1 MNHTLY
7 ILVLLGAASL
17 SISLAV
23 YAWRRRFAEGGREL
37 ALLMLAIT
45 LWSLT
50 AALEAQATSLW
61 LKTSWAVVS
70 YVGSQSTPVLLVLFA
85 LRYAGHG
92 KQLTPRGIGFLFM
105 IPLVSVIMAATNN
118 WHRLLWPSVML
129 VEVDGLVSAVFGHG
143 PWFWVLVAYGY
154 ALVAA
159 SVLVLSVTVFRFP
172 HLYSLQSRLILAAA
186 LTPWLV
192 NALYT
197 FKPTVIAGLD
207 PTPLAFALSGLF
219 LTWAFVRLR
228 LLDVVPLARDR
239 LIEEMEDAVLVLDRQ
254 DCVIDIN
261 PTGQRLFGKTSSQL
275 IGVPFAGMWAHW
287 ASARQPVDQADS
299 KTVGDPPPFTSVAP
313 KGQIEVSIGAGAGQR
328 TYDVRVSPLY
338 ERRGN
343 NSYDKPRSNG
353 GTGGGGSPLGRL
365 VMVRDITEHR
375 QAERKLAEY
384 SRRLE
389 ALHEV
394 VALVDAALP
403 IEDMLTQLLEHLG
416 RAIDFDSASA
426 QLVSEDE
433 AYVEV
438 VSDWGFSPAQR
449 GLGLRFPLDG
459 LHPNAQ
465 VILTQKPLA
474 LQNVQQKYPHFFLES
489 APPVTG
495 EICAWLGAPL
505 SKGGKAIGMLTL
517 DRREPRPFTDED
529 IQLAV
534 IVANHAAVKIEL
546 ARLLRQTQGY
556 ADHLE
561 QRVAERTSEIESIS
575 SLQRAI
581 LQHAGIAI
589 FSTDAQGV
597 IRSFNPAAERM
608 LGYQAEEVIGQAT
621 PLQFHD
627 PEEVHQRAAKRNG
640 DAALAANSHQ
650 PSVHS
655 SLPISPHRDLPGT
668 EEWTYVRKDGS
679 GLPVLLTISA
689 LGEANH
695 SASSHVYMAQD
706 ISRRKQA
713 EALLRQSEERLRQTN
728 IELSH
733 AVRMKDEF
741 LATMSHELRTPLNA
755 ILSIGE
761 SLQDGVY
768 GQLGSRQHNPL
779 KDIVDSGQHLL
790 DLINDILDLS
800 KIEAGMLDLQIIP
813 VNIENVC
820 QSSLRLVKQQAQQK
834 RLGITLSLDGTVSEA
849 PADARRLKQILVNL
863 LGNAVKFTAEGGK
876 IGLEVVGDR
885 QQQIVRFS
893 VWDTGIGI
901 PSSHFPQLFRPFVQL
916 DSSLARQYT
925 GTGLGLVLVQ
935 RLAALHGGS
944 VSVQSEVGQ
953 GSRFTVTLPLST
965 SCEPLPETTPA
976 QPVHSGVNAHR

>member
-70 YVGSQSTPVLLVLFA
+70 YVGSQSTPVLLLLFA
-85 LRYAGHG
+85 LRYAGQG
-92 KQLTPRGIGFLFM
+92 KQLTPLGIGFLFM

-118 WHRLLWPSVML
+118 WHRLLWPSVTL
-129 VEVDGLVSAVFGHG
+129 VEVDGFVSAVFGHG

-159 SVLVLSVTVFRFP
+159 SVLVLFVAVFRFP

-186 LTPWLV
+186 LAPWLV

-239 LIEEMEDAVLVLDRQ
+239 LIEEMEDAVLVLDGQ

-261 PTGQRLFGKTSSQL
+261 PTGQRLFDKTSSQL
-275 IGVPFAGMWAHW
+275 IGVPFAGLWAHW
-287 ASARQPVDQADS
+287 ASARQPVDQAES
-299 KTVGDPPPFTSVAP
+299 KTVDDPPQFTSIAT
-313 KGQIEVSIGAGAGQR
+313 KGQIEVSVGAGAGQR

-338 ERRGN
+338 GRRSN
-343 NSYDKPRSNG
+343 NLYGKPRPAGGTSG
-353 GTGGGGSPLGRL
+353 GTGSDESPLGRL

-403 IEDMLTQLLEHLG
+403 IEEMLTQLLELLG

-438 VSDWGFSPAQR
+438 VSDWGFSQAQR

-465 VILTQKPLA
+465 VVQTQKPLA
-474 LQNVQQKYPHFFLES
+474 IQNVQQRYPHFFLES

-534 IVANHAAVKIEL
+534 IVANHAAVKVEL

-561 QRVAERTSEIESIS
+561 QRVAERTAEIESIS

-608 LGYQAEEVIGQAT
+608 LGYQAEDVIGQAT

-627 PEEVHQRAAKRNG
+627 LDEVHQRAAKRNG
-640 DAALAANSHQ
+640 DVALAANSHQ
-650 PSVHS
+650 APAHS
-655 SLPISPHRDLPGT
+655 SLPISPRRDLPGT
-668 EEWTYVRKDGS
+668 EEWIYVRKDGR

-689 LGEANH
+689 LGETNH

-768 GQLGSRQHNPL
+768 GPLGSRQHNPL

-790 DLINDILDLS
+790 ELINDILDLS
-800 KIEAGMLDLQIIP
+800 KIEAGKLDLQIIP

-834 RLGITLSLDGTVSEA
+834 RLGITLSLDGMVSEA

-885 QQQIVRFS
+885 QQQLVRFS

-901 PSSHFPQLFRPFVQL
+901 PSSHFPQLFQPFVQL

-935 RLAALHGGS
+935 RLTALHGGS

-965 SCEPLPETTPA
+965 NCETPPETTPA
-976 QPVHSGVNAHR
+976 HQYTAV